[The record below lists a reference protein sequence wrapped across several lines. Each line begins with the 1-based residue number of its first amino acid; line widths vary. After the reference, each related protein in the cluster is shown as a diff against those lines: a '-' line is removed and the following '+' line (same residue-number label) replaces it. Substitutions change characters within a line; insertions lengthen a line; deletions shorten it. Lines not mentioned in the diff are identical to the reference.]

1 MKKQHSFTLIELLVV
16 IAIVGILA
24 AIIFISL
31 GDAQNSAYDARR
43 KVDINQL
50 SKAIMIHLTENPNE
64 QPPTGNCNISSDC
77 PSNISTALGD
87 AATLKDPQET
97 KSYTYSSD
105 GSHFIISTELAEE
118 RTYCFR
124 SDTGRYVFDDCAPY
138 GGSLGSCPT
147 GWIEIPGTNNCTMK
161 YEAKISGNDDGNQT
175 YDPSFI
181 ADSRPSGTPWVN
193 ITQQQAK
200 DECAAIG
207 AHLMTNAEWMTIAG
221 NIENNPTPNTV
232 NNYFY
237 IGNSDETGTT
247 LSASSNDNDGYYG
260 TGESAQKEWFK
271 FSLIEEAHAIA
282 MQCEDV
288 RDPVLQKRT
297 FKFSNGETIWD
308 LSGNVSEILD
318 TTINITNQPESATSP
333 WDDHR
338 LYYEEF
344 NTITD
349 WKGLNP
355 ADFLPQNTSFTN
367 LDKHIGT
374 FTNLWP
380 ASPAILVRGGDTLYC
395 ESAGLY
401 HTYMH
406 LSTDFSG
413 DYLGFRCVK
422 PKS

>member
-1 MKKQHSFTLIELLVV
+1 MKKQYSFTLIELLVV

-43 KVDINQL
+43 KVDVNQL
-50 SKAIMIHLTENPNE
+50 SKAMMIHLTENPNE

-105 GSHFIISTELAEE
+105 GNHFIISTELAEK

-124 SDTGRYVFDDCAPY
+124 SDSGRYVFDDCAPY

-161 YEAKISGNDDGNQT
+161 YEAKISGNDNGNQT
-175 YDPSFI
+175 YNSAFI

-200 DECAAIG
+200 DECIAIG
-207 AHLMTNAEWMTIAG
+207 AHLMTNAEWMTIAR

-237 IGNSDETGTT
+237 IGNSDESGVV

-288 RDPVLQKRT
+288 RDPILQKRT
-297 FKFSNGETIWD
+297 FQLNNGEIIWD
-308 LSGNVSEILD
+308 FSGNISEMVDGI
-318 TTINITNQPESATSP
+318 TITVENQPESDTSP
-333 WDDHR
+333 WDDHQ
-338 LYYEEF
+338 LYYGEI
-344 NTITD
+344 NSITD
-349 WKGLNP
+349 WKELNST
-355 ADFLPQNTSFTN
+355 DFLPQNTSLTAEN
-367 LDKHIGT
+367 NRIGT
-374 FTNLWP
+374 FTNLW
-380 ASPAILVRGGDTLYC
+380 VGCTTTVTKGGDMRYC
-395 ESAGLY
+395 ESAGIYNTQMLCIDD
-401 HTYMH
+401 
-406 LSTDFSG
+406 SDS
-413 DYLGFRCVK
+413 DIGFRCVK